1 MSIANLDMASD
12 EDYHSESEFY
22 YPDEKENYNE
32 KGKISSLHDENHQSA
47 EFTRTTA
54 SGGKQDLGH
63 SFFQYGPPVVKNTE
77 NNREKRIT

>member
-1 MSIANLDMASD
+1 MQIWTWPPTKTITAKAS
-12 EDYHSESEFY
+12 FIT
-22 YPDEKENYNE
+22 PTK
-32 KGKISSLHDENHQSA
+32 KKITMRKKKISSLHDENHQSA